1 MEILVNRYAALLAA
15 AVALLAAP
23 VHAKEGD
30 TFRPFV
36 SGAYFHD
43 DNLFRL
49 DKGEAPDLKRA
60 DRYGLLSAGVDV
72 DWKHGRQQVL
82 VNASKT
88 LVRYDRYSY
97 LDYDGDD
104 LKAMWNWRLGNRF
117 SGNLGASKS
126 TSQSSFADIGLVNN
140 QVDRERRFGR
150 AEWEFHPRW
159 RIGAGVETTDNT
171 NSDPS
176 LFSQDFNQDS
186 YDILVTY
193 RTPKGSTVRGRVRRI
208 DSDFPTMKLLGL
220 NPFPPLAAVADSSY
234 AQTDYTLLA
243 DWRFSAKLVLRGE
256 AGWVDRKYTNAL
268 KGSYAPYEPWMAP
281 YEPLLVDRPDY
292 SGFNGRLTADW
303 YATGKTLLSLS
314 GYQELG
320 GATDINASS
329 VLKRGTSVSGVWLIR
344 EKWRLNG
351 EASYEN
357 RDFRGDMGAG
367 TTQTEDDTV
376 GASLSLNYTPIR
388 PVSMDFGMRA
398 GRRDSNISAGD
409 YTFSSVFFSVRG
421 DF

>member
-36 SGAYFHD
+36 STAYFYD

-49 DKGEAPDLKRA
+49 DKNEAPGLKRA

-72 DWKHGRQQVL
+72 DWKPGRQQVL

-88 LVRYDRYSY
+88 LVRYDRYDY

-104 LKAMWNWRLGNRF
+104 LKAVWNWRLGNRF
-117 SGNLGASKS
+117 SGNLGASTS
-126 TSQSSFADIGLVNN
+126 TSQSNFGDIGLVNN

-159 RIGAGVETTDNT
+159 RIGVGIETTDNT

-176 LFSQDFNQDS
+176 LFSQDFSQDS

-193 RTPKGSTVRGRVRRI
+193 RTPKGSTVRGRVRRT
-208 DSDFPTMKLLGL
+208 DSDFPTMKVLAV
-220 NPFPPLAAVADSSY
+220 NPFPPIVAVADSSFE
-234 AQTDYTLLA
+234 QTDYTLLA

-256 AGWVDRKYTNAL
+256 AGWADRKYMNAL
-268 KGSYAPYEPWMAP
+268 KGSFGFYS
-281 YEPLLVDRPDY
+281 PLLVDRPDY
-292 SGFNGRLTADW
+292 SGFNGRLSGDW
-303 YATGKTLLSLS
+303 YPTAKTLLSAS
-314 GYQELG
+314 VYQELG

-329 VLKRGTSVSGVWLIR
+329 VLKRGTSVTGVWLIR
-344 EKWRLNG
+344 EKWRMNG

-357 RDFRGDMGAG
+357 RDFRGDMGAA
-367 TTQTEDDTV
+367 TTQTEDDTT
-376 GASLSLNYTPIR
+376 GASISLSYMPIR
-388 PVSMDFGMRA
+388 AVSLDAGIRT
-398 GRRDSNISAGD
+398 GRRDSNISGGD
-409 YTFSSVFFSVRG
+409 YTFKSVFFSVRG